1 MKICPDITEKNA
13 DWEVTNQIKETNH
26 PRGAMCIYIML
37 HYNKS
42 NKYSLYMIT
51 KTITIDFLVDTVLL
65 NMFRIQIRLFSN
77 SLLYSVWNS
86 CYYYCVALNL
96 FMHCKNKV

>member
-1 MKICPDITEKNA
+1 MNKDRYQSRSVRRALAFLNSPLVQPMKICPDITEKNA

-26 PRGAMCIYIML
+26 SRGAMCIYIIL

-51 KTITIDFLVDTVLL
+51 KTITIDFLVDTILL
-65 NMFRIQIRLFSN
+65 NM
-77 SLLYSVWNS
+77 
-86 CYYYCVALNL
+86 
-96 FMHCKNKV
+96 